1 MQRTATREPYLTSLG
16 RALVGAIFFALP
28 LLMTMEMWELG
39 VGMDRTRL
47 ALFLAFGVL
56 TIFGLSNYAGFRPTR
71 GLKADLLDTFT
82 ALLIGFLVSAVLL
95 TLFGVYQADP
105 SPMAVAGK
113 TGIQMVPAAMGAILA
128 RRQLSGGSGEDGGDA
143 NPEDAPGSTYAGELF
158 LMAAGALFIAF
169 NVAPTEEVILINY
182 RMGLL
187 QTLGL
192 VALSLGLL
200 HAVVYTLGF
209 AGQHSH
215 HGHGRA
221 FIHFTVPGYAIALL
235 ISLYVLWSF
244 GRTDG
249 WSPHEV
255 ASTMIVLGF
264 PAALGA
270 ALARLVV

>member
-16 RALVGAIFFALP
+16 RALVGALFFALP

-39 VGMDRTRL
+39 VGMDRARL
-47 ALFLAFGVL
+47 ALFLVLGVL
-56 TIFGLSNYAGFRPTR
+56 TIFGLSYYAGFRPAR
-71 GLKADLLDTFT
+71 GFRTDLLDTFT
-82 ALLIGFLVSAVLL
+82 ALLIGFVVAAVLL

-105 SPMAVAGK
+105 APMAIAGK
-113 TGIQMVPAAMGAILA
+113 TAVQMVPAAMGAILA
-128 RRQLSGGSGEDGGDA
+128 RRQLKGADDEDEAD
-143 NPEDAPGSTYAGELF
+143 PEDAPGSTYAGELF
-158 LMAAGALFIAF
+158 LMAAGALFLAF
-169 NVAPTEEVILINY
+169 NVAPTEEMILINY
-182 RMGLL
+182 RMDLI

-209 AGQHSH
+209 AGQHNH
-215 HGHGRA
+215 AGHGRA
-221 FIHFTVPGYAIALL
+221 FIQFTVPGYAIALL